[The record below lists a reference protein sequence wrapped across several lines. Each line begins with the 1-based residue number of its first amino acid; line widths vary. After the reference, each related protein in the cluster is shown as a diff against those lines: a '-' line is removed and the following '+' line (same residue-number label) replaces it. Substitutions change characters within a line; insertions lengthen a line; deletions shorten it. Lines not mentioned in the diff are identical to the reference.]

1 MTKLVEKYWDY
12 SKHAEFYKYRPN
24 YSPKAI
30 EMLINYVGATNSTD
44 FRTADIGAG
53 TGNLTIMLLERGLS
67 VSPVEPND
75 EMRNIGIEI
84 TKDYQTKW
92 VKATGIDTS
101 LESNTYSWVTFGSS
115 FNVIDRELG
124 LKETYRILKS
134 NGYFTCMW
142 NHRNLNCPIQKMAE
156 DVIESFVPT
165 YDRGVR
171 REDQRPVLEQYP
183 NLFKNICYA
192 EVDFDVDRTIDEY
205 ILAWQSVKNK
215 YWDLETNEGQELFG
229 KITRKMRE
237 VLPEQFKIQYTTRA
251 WTMQKVD

>member
-1 MTKLVEKYWDY
+1 
-12 SKHAEFYKYRPN
+12 
-24 YSPKAI
+24 
-30 EMLINYVGATNSTD
+30 MLINYVGANNSKD
-44 FRTADIGAG
+44 FLTADIGAG

-67 VSPVEPND
+67 VNPVEPND

-84 TKDYQTKW
+84 TKDYQATW
-92 VKATGIDTS
+92 TKATGIDTA
-101 LESNTYSWVTFGSS
+101 LEANAYNWVTFGSS

-142 NHRNLNCPIQKMAE
+142 NHRNLNCPIQKIAE
-156 DVIESFVPT
+156 DVIESFVPA

-183 NLFKNICYA
+183 NLFKNICYV

-215 YWDLETNEGQELFG
+215 YWDLETKEGQELFS
-229 KITRKMRE
+229 KITQKMRE
-237 VLPEQFKIQYTTRA
+237 VLPEQFKIQYTTRS